1 MTHAYGAFP
10 VPGSRRRAPVGARR
24 IGDADPHQPVEATV
38 VLRRGEAGMAADPS
52 DVERVRRFAQEGGL
66 EVVAVHRP
74 ARSIRLSGAAAAM
87 QAAFGVTL
95 GAYEAAGVHYRG
107 REGAVFVPEHLDGVV
122 TAVLGLDN
130 RPQARAHYRIAGVA
144 GAPALSSGVE
154 SVVRARAEAAGMSP
168 TAVARAYGFPDGATA
183 AGQTVAFIELGGGYR
198 RKDLR
203 AYFAALGLP
212 VPAIEWIGV
221 DGATNAPG
229 ADADVEV
236 ALDIEVAGAV
246 APGAK
251 LVVYF
256 APNTTDGFYD
266 AIAAAV
272 HDRTRRPSVISISW
286 GQAESGWTESSLDAY
301 DELFGDAATMGISV
315 FAAAGDSGATDGV
328 ADGQPHVDF
337 PGSSPSVVGC
347 GGTKLTGAAETV
359 WNETVTGD
367 GATGGGYSAH
377 FAAPVFQIEAGVPGG
392 RGRGVPDVAGNADPL
407 TGYHVRVGGRD
418 LVIGGTSAVAP
429 LWAALTALANA
440 RNGRPAGAP
449 HERLYA
455 APRAFRDITEGD
467 NGRYAARVGWDACTG
482 LGTPHGD
489 LVIEALAPVVTVA

>member
-1 MTHAYGAFP
+1 MTHAYGALP
-10 VPGSRRRAPVGARR
+10 VPGSRRRALAGARR
-24 IGDADPHQPVEATV
+24 IGEADPDQAVAATV
-38 VLRRGEAGMAADPS
+38 VLRRGQAGTSADPS
-52 DVERVRRFAQEGGL
+52 DVERVRRFAREGGL
-66 EVVAVHRP
+66 DVVAVNPP
-74 ARSIRLSGAAAAM
+74 ARSVRLRGGAAAM

-95 GAYEAAGVHYRG
+95 GTYEVDGVRYRG
-107 REGAVFVPEHLDGVV
+107 REGAVFVPEDLDGVV
-122 TAVLGLDN
+122 TAVLGLDD

-144 GAPALSSGVE
+144 GAPAGRRN
-154 SVVRARAEAAGMSP
+154 VVRPHAQAAGMAP
-168 TAVARAYGFPDGATA
+168 TAVARAYGFPDGATG
-183 AGQTVAFIELGGGYR
+183 AGQTVALIELGGGYR
-198 RKDLR
+198 QKDLR
-203 AYFAALGLP
+203 AYFAAQGVP

-272 HDRTRRPSVISISW
+272 HDRARRPSVISISW

-301 DELFGDAATMGISV
+301 DELFGDAATLGISV
-315 FAAAGDSGATDGV
+315 FAAAGDSGATDGA

-337 PGSSPSVVGC
+337 PASSPSVVGC
-347 GGTKLTGAAETV
+347 GGTKLAGAAETV
-359 WNETVTGD
+359 WNELVTGD

-377 FAAPVFQIEAGVPGG
+377 FPAPLFQIEAGVPGA

-407 TGYHVRVGGRD
+407 TGYQVRVGGRD

-429 LWAALTALANA
+429 LWAALIALANS
-440 RNGRPAGAP
+440 RNGRVAGAP

-455 APRAFRDITEGD
+455 APQAFRDITEGD
-467 NGRYAARVGWDACTG
+467 NGRYAARAGWDACTG